1 LNGFIGA
8 VECEVTTMLFV
19 SAMYDLYPN
28 ASQPH
33 LGIAF
38 RLHHLR
44 KLLACDIDIIL
55 FADPAIV
62 EQLPPPGPRLHIRK
76 MSLSDI
82 TTFSKIMSA
91 GGELQMPSANPEKDV
106 LAYHALINSKIEFL
120 QLAAQMM
127 PGFSEYA
134 WMDGNIFKVFDND
147 AAASAAIE
155 KLPSFAYPARIVF
168 PSGSRP
174 PLRPKQYPETIY
186 WRFLGGFFIVPAQLL
201 NSLSQRY
208 HEILDD
214 LLRSG
219 RITWEVNVL
228 AMLEAERPELFLAYP
243 ADHNI
248 TMIGGKL
255 T

>member
-1 LNGFIGA
+1 MA
-8 VECEVTTMLFV
+8 MLFV

-28 ASQPH
+28 APQRH
-33 LGIAF
+33 LGIEF

-55 FADPAIV
+55 FVDPAIV
-62 EQLPPPGPRLHIRK
+62 EHLPPHGPKLHVRT
-76 MSLSDI
+76 MSLLEI
-82 TTFSKIMSA
+82 TTFSKIMSV
-91 GGELQMPSANPEKDV
+91 GRELHIPNGNPEKDV

-120 QLAAQMM
+120 QLAVQMM
-127 PGFSEYA
+127 PGFSKYA
-134 WMDGNIFKVFDND
+134 WIDGNIFKVFNND

-155 KLPSFAYPARIVF
+155 KLPSYVYPARIIF
-168 PSGSRP
+168 PSGQRP

-186 WRFLGGFFIVPAQLL
+186 WRFLGGFFIVPVQLL

-208 HEILDD
+208 YEIVDD
-214 LLRSG
+214 LLHSRL
-219 RITWEVNVL
+219 ITWEVNIL